1 MKKYDSIHYFNVM
14 IFDIVL
20 NLKLKNIQ
28 FHKTQR
34 LQL

>member
-1 MKKYDSIHYFNVM
+1 MKKYDNIDYFNVM

-28 FHKTQR
+28 FH
-34 LQL
+34 